1 MDFNTAKALIDKLL
15 NNEIPEYLNTENLI
29 GFIFEFIGG
38 EPLLNIK
45 LIQEISDYFIQEI
58 FRRKSPYVLYFMF
71 SICSNGLLHFSD
83 GVKTYLNKHLNHVS
97 YDITVDGSEELHDKC
112 RLDCN
117 GCGSYS
123 RAIAAVNDYRD
134 TYNRMIG
141 SKITISPDNVSGIA
155 DALIDILNHDYR
167 NININCVYEEGWN
180 NSHATILYY
189 ELKKLTDYLKENN
202 LLEETSFSIL
212 SNTVGQPED
221 ETNTSNWCGGTG
233 LMLAMDYKGDLYPC
247 LRYMESSLGENREPY
262 IIGNV
267 FSGIQEHK
275 KIEELNSITRQSQS
289 TEECLNCPISSGCSW
304 CSAYNYEVFG
314 TPNKRATYICPM
326 HKARVLACKYYFNN
340 KQEEFKLNIPESW
353 ALEIIPKEEYQ
364 LLIDGDKK

>member
-1 MDFNTAKALIDKLL
+1 M
-15 NNEIPEYLNTENLI
+15 
-29 GFIFEFIGG
+29 G
-38 EPLLNIK
+38 PLPT
-45 LIQEISDYFIQEI
+45 
-58 FRRKSPYVLYFMF
+58 RWRKVGTTSNHHAPYVLGYTRNTM
-71 SICSNGLLHFSD
+71 
-83 GVKTYLNKHLNHVS
+83 
-97 YDITVDGSEELHDKC
+97 
-112 RLDCN
+112 
-117 GCGSYS
+117 
-123 RAIAAVNDYRD
+123 AVNKGTRYRE
-134 TYNRMIG
+134 
-141 SKITISPDNVSGIA
+141 V
-155 DALIDILNHDYR
+155 
-167 NININCVYEEGWN
+167 E
-180 NSHATILYY
+180 
-189 ELKKLTDYLKENN
+189 
-202 LLEETSFSIL
+202 FSIL